1 MKKIFALLL
10 ALLMLAGLCACGAA
24 ETEETAESSE
34 ETALVEETVVEEA
47 ASASDVT
54 VRDVQTEEVSALDE
68 EKFAAAEGCIGE
80 SADTLI
86 ETIGEP
92 SFTEYASSCMEM
104 NAEDGVLYYTQYGFY
119 VFTLRSS
126 DGTET
131 VMAVLDSDFLG

>member
-10 ALLMLAGLCACGAA
+10 ALLMLVGLCACGAA
-24 ETEETAESSE
+24 ETEEVVESAEK
-34 ETALVEETVVEEA
+34 TVLVEEPVVEEA

-54 VRDVQTEEVSALDE
+54 VREAQTEEVSALDE
-68 EKFAAAEGCIGE
+68 EKFAEAEGCIGE

-86 ETIGEP
+86 ETLGEP

-104 NAEDGVLYYTQYGFY
+104 NAEDGVLYYNQYGFY
-119 VFTLRSS
+119 VYTLRSS

-131 VMAVLDSDFLG
+131 VMAVLEL